1 MFEAIAIVALPLLAV
16 YAGCT
21 DFFAKIIPNRV
32 SLLVVAFYGIAAL
45 GLGAPLAT
53 IGSGLAAGVL
63 VLALGLIPFGMGVMG
78 AGDVK
83 LASAAALWFG
93 LDQVLPFLTGVS
105 LFGALLVLFMV
116 AFRREIAIAYTP
128 RIAFFA
134 EAGTKMPLPYGIAIA
149 AAALMQHPASPLV
162 EIALR

>member
-1 MFEAIAIVALPLLAV
+1 MFEAIATVALPLLAI

-32 SLLVVAFYGIAAL
+32 SLLVVAFYGLAAL

-53 IGSGLAAGVL
+53 IGSGLAAGL
-63 VLALGLIPFGMGVMG
+63 LILLLGLIPFSFGMMG

-93 LDQVLPFLTGVS
+93 FDNALPFLMAIS
-105 LFGALLVLFMV
+105 LYGAVLVLVMV
-116 AFRREIAIAYTP
+116 AFRREIASAYTP

-149 AAALMQHPASPLV
+149 AAALTMHPASPLV
-162 EIALR
+162 QIALS